1 MLEQFLSSR
10 KVQVGISVLIF
21 FLIVAIFGELFI
33 TTVMNLDPAAVDYEN
48 MGSAPSSEHLLGT
61 NLAEQ
66 DVFAQTVKGAR
77 GSVFVGLISGLLAT
91 VIAVL
96 VGTWSGYSV
105 GLIDKVTMAF
115 VNVLMTLPSLAL
127 MFIIAGYINNAGIV
141 MIALIIG
148 FLEWP
153 GGARVIRSQ
162 TLSLRNRDF
171 TAALRSI
178 GEKRWRI
185 VMVEIVPHLGGIISA
200 MFLRA
205 LVAGIFAESSLAFLG
220 IGNTNGMSWGMQIG
234 QAQQQGALLRGMWW
248 WFLPPG
254 ICIALIGF
262 ATAMVNFGLDEI
274 TNPSLNARLTSITR
288 KFNRKRDREIR
299 SSDQPVMWSADTGTV
314 TS

>member
-1 MLEQFLSSR
+1 MLKQFLSSR

-61 NLAEQ
+61 NLAGQ

-77 GSVFVGLISGLLAT
+77 GSVFVGLISGLLA
-91 VIAVL
+91 
-96 VGTWSGYSV
+96 
-105 GLIDKVTMAF
+105 TMAF

-262 ATAMVNFGLDEI
+262 ATAMVNFGL
-274 TNPSLNARLTSITR
+274 TSITR